1 MAAYVNV
8 KVPKELANI
17 IDKIT
22 ESKMKGYR
30 SRGEFVSNAI
40 RELLKNFDDE
50 LKEPRFIHVN
60 VYVDHATIWD
70 NLQRKLVD
78 VSFKEDCAWC
88 EKDNSKKCEHV
99 EFALSLQ
106 EVKEAYRKKGLKI
119 PEL

>member
-1 MAAYVNV
+1 MTYATTKIPKPLADEIDKLV
-8 KVPKELANI
+8 KANI
-17 IDKIT
+17 
-22 ESKMKGYR
+22 KGYR
-30 SRGEFVSNAI
+30 TRMEFVVDAV
-40 RELLKNFDDE
+40 REKLNNFDNE

-88 EKDNSKKCEHV
+88 EKDGSKKCDHV

-106 EVKEAYRKKGLKI
+106 KVKEAYHKKGLKI